1 MSDKSRKRHEGS
13 KPPSQRQL
21 RVGEEL
27 RHILAR
33 ILERHDFRDPI
44 LEGASLTVTG
54 VDASPDLRRATVF
67 IVPLGGNLADGGDAE
82 TEAVL
87 KALNHAAPYIRRQVA
102 GEVRMKFLPAF
113 TFRLDHS
120 FEHAGRIDALLHDP
134 RVVRDLH
141 SDDDRADDEWND
153 AGDDDDRDDA

>member
-1 MSDKSRKRHEGS
+1 MSNKHRHGQAGS
-13 KPPSQRQL
+13 KAPSQRQL

-33 ILERHDFRDPI
+33 ILERHDFRDPV
-44 LEGASLTVTG
+44 LEHANLTVTE
-54 VDASPDLRRATVF
+54 VETSPDLRRATVF
-67 IVPLGGNLADGGDAE
+67 VVPLGGNIEGDAQ

-102 GEVRMKFLPAF
+102 GAVRMKFLPAF
-113 TFRLDHS
+113 SFRLDHS

-134 RVVRDLH
+134 KVLRDLAEPDP
-141 SDDDRADDEWND
+141 SPDTMDED
-153 AGDDDDRDDA
+153 

>member
-1 MSDKSRKRHEGS
+1 MSNKSRNGQAGPKA
-13 KPPSQRQL
+13 PSQRQL

-33 ILERHDFRDPI
+33 ILERHDFRDPL
-44 LEGASLTVTG
+44 LETANLTVTG

-67 IVPLGGNLADGGDAE
+67 VVPLGGQFENDTQSE
-82 TEAVL
+82 QVL

-102 GEVRMKFLPAF
+102 GQVRMKYLPAF
-113 TFRLDHS
+113 TFRIDHS

-134 RVVRDLH
+134 RVARDL
-141 SDDDRADDEWND
+141 DQDED
-153 AGDDDDRDDA
+153 

>member
-1 MSDKSRKRHEGS
+1 MSDKSRSRQEGPR
-13 KPPSQRQL
+13 PPSQRQL

-33 ILERHDFRDPI
+33 ILERHDFRDPV
-44 LEGASLTVTG
+44 LEHANLTVTG

-67 IVPLGGNLADGGDAE
+67 VVPLGGGVGGGADAADKE
-82 TEAVL
+82 QDDIL
-87 KALNHAAPYIRRQVA
+87 RALNHAAPYLRRQVA
-102 GEVRMKFLPAF
+102 GQVRMKFLPAL

-134 RVVRDLH
+134 RVLRDLGAPQGAEG
-141 SDDDRADDEWND
+141 DLDAPADDGEED
-153 AGDDDDRDDA
+153 

>member
-1 MSDKSRKRHEGS
+1 MSDKSRKRHEGP

-33 ILERHDFRDPI
+33 ILERHDFRDPV
-44 LEGASLTVTG
+44 LEGANLTVTG

-67 IVPLGGNLADGGDAE
+67 IVPLGGNLSEGVDGE

-141 SDDDRADDEWND
+141 SDDDRADDEWDD
-153 AGDDDDRDDA
+153 ADDDDRDDA

>member
-1 MSDKSRKRHEGS
+1 MSNKSRSRQEGP

-33 ILERHDFRDPI
+33 ILERHDFRDPV
-44 LEGASLTVTG
+44 LESASLTVTG

-67 IVPLGGNLADGGDAE
+67 VVPLGGSVGDSAQNDIE
-82 TEAVL
+82 TDAVL

-102 GEVRMKFLPAF
+102 GEVRMKYLPAF
-113 TFRLDHS
+113 TFRMDHS
-120 FEHAGRIDALLHDP
+120 FENAGRIDALLHEP
-134 RVVRDLH
+134 RVLRDLAQDPDREP
-141 SDDDRADDEWND
+141 DDDPAEDD
-153 AGDDDDRDDA
+153 

>member
-1 MSDKSRKRHEGS
+1 MSNKHRQGQAGPKA
-13 KPPSQRQL
+13 PSQRQL

-44 LEGASLTVTG
+44 LENANLTVTE
-54 VDASPDLRRATVF
+54 VETSPDLRRATVF
-67 IVPLGGNLADGGDAE
+67 IVPLGGNIEGDAQ

-102 GEVRMKFLPAF
+102 GAVRMKFLPAF
-113 TFRLDHS
+113 SFRLDHS

-134 RVVRDLH
+134 KVLRDLAEPELDPS
-141 SDDDRADDEWND
+141 SDAADED
-153 AGDDDDRDDA
+153 